1 MLDVLTRTRLLEV
14 ARACEMSGLT
24 GKSRDEI
31 VSTILRS
38 RSVGSADLLRL
49 LSRDE
54 LKAACRAVG
63 LDDGGREKTLLA
75 HRLLNADRAG
85 ASGGGGRDIEADRV
99 AEKLRGRRMA
109 RGGRQSG
116 NPTGHVGDYRHDEPK
131 RKNNPEVGLANWE
144 PKAKTP
150 PTVKYEY
157 DPFLDPQL
165 QWGGKAERLSFDV
178 DTVSLHIHER
188 VSTQAIVKA
197 VKKNGEKKGAVQQ
210 TLFDLFADPQ
220 LPLDQA
226 VEFYQHDM
234 DWANRLIL
242 GDSLLVMN
250 SLLQRELMAGRVQM
264 IYVDPP
270 YGVNY
275 KSNFQPTTRKPDPSV
290 QDKDENLTR
299 EPEQIK
305 AYRDTW
311 TLGVHSYLTYL
322 RDRLLLCRELLAEAG
337 SIFVQIS
344 DENLHHVREL
354 LDEVFGAPNFVQVIA
369 FKKKKMPL
377 RETFLAG
384 VADYILW
391 YAKNRDSA
399 KAKFRRLFVDTPS
412 GEESDFNYVELEDG
426 ERITISEGV
435 QRFGSV
441 PPGARYF
448 QSMDMRSSGRT
459 ESCVFPF
466 TFNGQTFVP
475 GGGKSWKTNSAGMER
490 LRKAGRLFSPKDTL
504 RYVLFHDDY
513 PVSELTHMWMDTQGA
528 QDMRYVVETSTKVI
542 QRCMLMTT
550 DPGDLVF
557 DPTCGSGTTAY
568 VAEQWGR
575 RWITCDTSRVALA
588 LARQRLLTATFDY
601 YQLAHPEQRVDAGF
615 VYQTVRHITLGSIAQ
630 NPKLDEVSDKDPR
643 RREKIERMIAEGADH
658 ETVYD
663 KPVVERG
670 KVRVSGP
677 FTVESIPVP
686 SIEDRSSSPI
696 EQWETLDP
704 ETRDDDIARRG
715 RGEAAGD
722 AGTNFILDMIE
733 ALKKA
738 GINRL
743 GGGTVRFTKLNAVR
757 FAGVIQAE
765 GELEGKNG
773 NGGKHFAVSFGPRY
787 GPVTLRQVEEA
798 VNGAR
803 GRYDGVVLV
812 GFTFDAPAQEFLKR
826 KLPIEVMG
834 AYINPD
840 VLVGDLLKTSRASQI
855 FTLFGQADIGVKKT
869 KEGHVVEVRGVDL
882 YDPQTGEVHS
892 DRGKEIAAWFL
903 DTDYDDRCFNIC
915 QAFFPGGGKNAWEK
929 LARALRGTINEE
941 AFEDLQGLTSIPFTP
956 GKKIA
961 VKVIDHRG
969 NEMLEV
975 FELQADSK

>member
-1 MLDVLTRTRLLEV
+1 MPGRKKPRNGNGD
-14 ARACEMSGLT
+14 
-24 GKSRDEI
+24 
-31 VSTILRS
+31 
-38 RSVGSADLLRL
+38 
-49 LSRDE
+49 
-54 LKAACRAVG
+54 AV
-63 LDDGGREKTLLA
+63 K
-75 HRLLNADRAG
+75 
-85 ASGGGGRDIEADRV
+85 V
-99 AEKLRGRRMA
+99 
-109 RGGRQSG
+109 
-116 NPTGHVGDYRHDEPK
+116 YRHEEAK

-150 PTVKYEY
+150 PKVKYEY

-165 QWGGKAERLSFDV
+165 QWAGKAERLSFDV

-197 VKKNGEKKGAVQQ
+197 VKKNGERKQSQQ
-210 TLFDLFADPQ
+210 ILFDLFADPQ
-220 LPLDQA
+220 FPLDQA
-226 VEFYQHDM
+226 VEFYQHDV

-242 GDSLLVMN
+242 GDSLLVAN

-270 YGVNY
+270 YGVSYN
-275 KSNFQPTTRKPDPSV
+275 SNFQPSTRQRDVKDG
-290 QDKDENLTR
+290 QDDSLTR

-311 TLGVHSYLTYL
+311 KLGIHSYLTYL
-322 RDRLLLCRELLAEAG
+322 RDRLLLCRELLAETG

-344 DENLHHVREL
+344 TQNLHVVRIL
-354 LDEVFGAPNFVQVIA
+354 LDEVFGADNAVEIISFR
-369 FKKKKMPL
+369 KKGMPL
-377 RETFLAG
+377 TGQLLEG
-384 VADYILW
+384 NCDYILW
-391 YAKNRDSA
+391 YAKQKDKIKFRQLFLRSNIEGDAHWNCIELPDGSRRKLTRQEIDNHALLPAGADPYQLSNLYPAGTFATGMYDFEYEGKVYSPPPGRCWKTPEYGMKRLA
-399 KAKFRRLFVDTPS
+399 KARRLEP
-412 GEESDFNYVELEDG
+412 YQDG
-426 ERITISEGV
+426 R
-435 QRFGSV
+435 
-441 PPGARYF
+441 
-448 QSMDMRSSGRT
+448 
-459 ESCVFPF
+459 
-466 TFNGQTFVP
+466 
-475 GGGKSWKTNSAGMER
+475 
-490 LRKAGRLFSPKDTL
+490 TL
-504 RYVLFHDDY
+504 RYVLKLSDY
-513 PVSELTHMWMDTQGA
+513 PVSPISNVWTDTA
-528 QDMRYVVETSTKVI
+528 PPQDKIYAVQTAEKVV

-601 YQLAHPEQRVDAGF
+601 YQLVHPEQGVDAGF
-615 VYQTVRHITLGSIAQ
+615 VYETVPHITLKSIAQ
-630 NPKLDEVSDKDPR
+630 NAKIDEVSDKDPL
-643 RREKIERMIAEGADH
+643 RREKIERIIAEGADQ
-658 ETVYD
+658 ETLYD

-686 SIEDRSSSPI
+686 SIEDPSSSPI
-696 EQWETLDP
+696 EQWDTLDP
-704 ETRDDDIARRG
+704 DARHDDIARRR

-743 GGGTVRFTKLNAVR
+743 GGGTVRFMKLNAVR
-757 FAGVIQAE
+757 SAGVIQAE

-798 VNGAR
+798 VNEVR

-826 KLPIEVMG
+826 KLPVEVLG

-840 VLVGDLLKTSRASQI
+840 VLVGDLLKTSKASQL
-855 FTLFGQADIGVKKT
+855 FTLFGQADIGLKKT

-892 DRGKEIAAWFL
+892 DRGQEIAAWFL

-915 QAFFPGGGKNAWEK
+915 QAFFPGGGRNAWEK
-929 LARALRGTINEE
+929 LSRALRGTISEE

-975 FELQADSK
+975 FDLSPEAKGE